1 MELFD
6 QQEMGEITLKMNW
19 LTKSHPGAAYT
30 KRPRIDFQVVRG
42 DGIDISV
49 QGRSRDEADTSK

>member
-1 MELFD
+1 
-6 QQEMGEITLKMNW
+6 MGEITLKMNW
-19 LTKSHPGAAYT
+19 LTKSHPEAAYT

-49 QGRSRDEADTSK
+49 QDRSRDEADTSK